1 MKPKLELDVVELRE
15 PCGARLAGTMGAVV
29 ELFSGEA
36 LVEITDEHGRTA
48 ELLTAP
54 YEALLIRQPA
64 GRRATE

>member
-36 LVEITDEHGRTA
+36 LVEITDEHG
-48 ELLTAP
+48 P
-54 YEALLIRQPA
+54 NC
-64 GRRATE
+64 